1 MDDTSILDQVLD
13 MVDANVN
20 GDWCG
25 NDPAQEFQEI
35 ANYIRDKRAKKGV
48 KDVFK

>member
-13 MVDANVN
+13 MVVTNVN

-25 NDPAQEFQEI
+25 NDPAEEFQEI
-35 ANYIRDKRAKKGV
+35 ANYIWDKRAKQEIKN
-48 KDVFK
+48 DEM